1 MKTYRF
7 LGILQIAVGFL
18 LLPLS
23 LAFGV
28 LALPLAVLGPLWI
41 VILGVLLLRSGGKRR
56 QWVRRTHLVALVL
69 SVLLCVH
76 GVLALQAA
84 ARSAEGGG
92 GLLGVYGLVPI
103 VFGMLLGLTSIVS
116 LILTRSPDS

>member
-1 MKTYRF
+1 MTRYRF
-7 LGILQIAVGFL
+7 LGALQIVVGLL

-23 LAFGV
+23 VAFGF
-28 LALPLAVLGPLWI
+28 LALPLVVLGPLWI
-41 VILGVLLLRSGGKRR
+41 AILGVLLLRSGGKLRH
-56 QWVRRTHLVALVL
+56 WVRRTHFVALVV
-69 SVLLCVH
+69 SPLLCIH

-92 GLLGVYGLVPI
+92 GLLGAYGVAPI
-103 VFGMLLGLTSIVS
+103 AFGVLLGLTAIVS